1 MLTGCDKK
9 TKKGFQ
15 KRLARER
22 YQNVSEEKKEKK
34 YQYWQERCK
43 TFLEDE
49 KQMLVE

>member
-22 YQNVSEEKKEKK
+22 YQNVSEEEKSKK
-34 YQYWQERCK
+34 R
-43 TFLEDE
+43 
-49 KQMLVE
+49 